1 MIGAEEHAEM
11 SQNCWEGPDYSGLSS
26 RGEEFYRRAMRIHWK
41 INDIGTHD
49 VTILNIF
56 QLIQPTESNL
66 PLKI

>member
-11 SQNCWEGPDYSGLSS
+11 SQKSWEGPDYS
-26 RGEEFYRRAMRIHWK
+26 GEEFYRRAMRIHWK
-41 INDIGTHD
+41 VNDIGTHD

-56 QLIQPTESNL
+56 HVIQPTERNL